1 MSIADVSSR
10 LAEIQARFSQ
20 FVPQKAA
27 TTSTNGASF
36 NDVLSSIT
44 GDSGS
49 DADGDQVVSSASKYL
64 GVPYVW
70 GGTDPNK
77 GLDCSGLVQR
87 AYKDL
92 GIDLPRVAADQAK
105 MGTPVASL
113 ADARPG
119 DLVAFGSPV
128 DHIGI
133 YAGDG
138 KMVVAPHTGDVVK
151 IQDIAPRTPTAIRRI
166 VGGVGTAA
174 TANPTIDLSA
184 AAAGLGFGAGSVTGP
199 YANLFATAG
208 AKYGVEPQLLSAI
221 AKAESGYNPN
231 AVSGAGAQGLMQLMP
246 DTARSLGVD
255 PTDPAQAVD
264 GAARLLAGHLRR
276 FGSTELA
283 VAAYNAGGGAV
294 ARYGGIP
301 PYAETQAYVRR
312 VINYRGGTS
321 TS

>member
-1 MSIADVSSR
+1 VSVTDVSAR

-20 FVPQKAA
+20 VVPQKAA
-27 TTSTNGASF
+27 TQTTGATF
-36 NDVLSSIT
+36 NDVLSSVTGSGTSSDTT
-44 GDSGS
+44 GD
-49 DADGDQVVSSASKYL
+49 AVVGSASKYL

-70 GGTDPNK
+70 GGTDPSK

-92 GIDLPRVAADQAK
+92 GIDLPRVAADQARA
-105 MGTPVASL
+105 GTPVASL
-113 ADARPG
+113 ADAKPG

-133 YAGDG
+133 YAGNG

-151 IQDIAPRTPTAIRRI
+151 VQDIAPRTPTAIRRI
-166 VGGVGTAA
+166 VGAVGNNTEARL
-174 TANPTIDLSA
+174 IDRTPYMPVDRSNVA
-184 AAAGLGFGAGSVTGP
+184 SGGAYGD
-199 YANLFATAG
+199 LFATSG
-208 AKYGVEPQLLSAI
+208 AKYGVDPQLLSAV
-221 AKAESGYNPN
+221 ARAESGYNAN
-231 AVSGAGAQGLMQLMP
+231 SVSGAGAQGLMQLMP

-264 GAARLLAGHLRR
+264 GAARLLAGNLQR

-312 VINYRGGTS
+312 VMSYLGGTS
-321 TS
+321 AS